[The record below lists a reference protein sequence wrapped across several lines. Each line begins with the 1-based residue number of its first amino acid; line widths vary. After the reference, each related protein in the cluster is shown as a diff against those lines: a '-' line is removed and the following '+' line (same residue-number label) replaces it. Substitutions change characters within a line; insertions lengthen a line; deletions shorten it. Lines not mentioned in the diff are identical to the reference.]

1 MSTVPYQN
9 CVTVSS
15 TGRSENNGQ
24 RCTIKAENREIQNIK
39 LKTVEVFTWCWLWN
53 LE

>member
-9 CVTVSS
+9 YVTVSS
-15 TGRSENNGQ
+15 IGRRGNNGQ
-24 RCTIKAENREIQNIK
+24 RCTIRAENTEIENTK
-39 LKTVEVFTWCWLWN
+39 LKTVEVFTWCWLCN